1 MPAARGGVPPSTP
14 GLKWQAQRPE
24 PGRAWIRYLPKPWS
38 APECPWIDVARGA
51 LGTPSTAVEELP
63 VAPSVVSLEPLS
75 FDDAVYLPPVSPAQ
89 RPARDAWLS
98 ALRAAGSPVVLQLL
112 PAEPLPDGLRAAGL
126 EQSDDAGID
135 DAGIDDRSPDGKSAG
150 VLVLVDLLPLLLVDA
165 TPVNLP
171 TRLRDALTA
180 ETSAGVTVLWPLI
193 PGLTDAPELWR
204 VAAPVLRAAGVAY
217 LLPQIIELTP
227 TDRRQL
233 AEQHP
238 DAYDALFHRRL
249 DATTER
255 AFAACVRAALA
266 GSAGP
271 QPLPP
276 KPLPPRPLPAGPPRL
291 RRNRW
296 LSGEL
301 IRIAELWLRLGRA
314 VGRGD
319 ACFRAARWVD
329 DSSLDV
335 AALVNEGNL
344 DIIEPIDAASRALL
358 EELVREGHCG
368 LLDELLRQYLSPP
381 EER

>member
-1 MPAARGGVPPSTP
+1 MPAARGGTPSTP
-14 GLKWQAQRPE
+14 GLKWQTQRPE
-24 PGRAWIRYLPKPWS
+24 PGRAWVRYVPRPWS
-38 APECPWIDVARGA
+38 APACPWVDVAHGA
-51 LGTPSTAVEELP
+51 LGTPSTVVEELP
-63 VAPSVVSLEPLS
+63 AAPSVVSLDPLS
-75 FDDAVYLPPVSPAQ
+75 FDDAVYLPPVAPEQ
-89 RPARDAWLS
+89 RSARDAWLN
-98 ALRAAGSPVVLQLL
+98 ALRVAGSPVVLQLL
-112 PAEPLPDGLRAAGL
+112 PGEPLPESLRSAGSEGDL
-126 EQSDDAGID
+126 LSGTRGDELSGE
-135 DAGIDDRSPDGKSAG
+135 AG
-150 VLVLVDLLPLLLVDA
+150 VLVLVDLLPLLLDS
-165 TPVNLP
+165 TSLDLP
-171 TRLRDALTA
+171 GRLRATLTAALTA
-180 ETSAGVTVLWPLI
+180 EASTGATVLWPLL
-193 PGLTDAPELWR
+193 PGLTDGPDLWR
-204 VAAPVLRAAGVAY
+204 AAALPLRDSGAAH
-217 LLPQIIELTP
+217 LLPQVVELTP
-227 TDRRQL
+227 SDRRQL

-238 DAYDALFHRRL
+238 AAYDALFHRRL
-249 DATTER
+249 DATAER
-255 AFAACVRAALA
+255 AFAASVRAALA

-271 QPLPP
+271 Q
-276 KPLPPRPLPAGPPRL
+276 PLPPRPLPAGPPRL

-329 DSSLDV
+329 SSALDV